1 MGLERLDHI
10 NVCTTQLERMKAFYS
25 DVLGMPPGPR
35 PNFSFGGAWMYCGS
49 HPAVHLVE
57 RQQLTPTTGD
67 LRLQHFAFAARDLEA
82 FLARLKAQGVPYR
95 VGIVDDFEICQI
107 NVNDPDGNHIHV
119 DFPLAEAQRLGVERT
134 PR

>member
-10 NVCTTQLERMKAFYS
+10 NVCTTRLEQMKAFYS
-25 DVLGMPPGPR
+25 DVLGMPAGPR

-49 HPAVHLVE
+49 QPAVHLVE

-67 LRLQHFAFAARDLEA
+67 LRLQHFAFKAQDLEA
-82 FLARLKAQGVPYR
+82 FLARLKSHGVPYR
-95 VGIVDDFEICQI
+95 VGIVDDFQICQI
-107 NVNDPDGNHIHV
+107 NVHDPDGNHIHV
-119 DFPLAEAQRLGVERT
+119 DFPLLEAQRLGVERT